1 MNNEYLP
8 FAFSDTSGPSS
19 IIQNEATDQDRRHGI
34 AKGLRS
40 GTLERHLG
48 GPFSGESSGGL
59 AEAQP
64 LPPYSGPV
72 QTLSR
77 AAPILLDRT
86 RAAMLHRDSLSV
98 PVLVVLQTASNNRLL
113 QLPDVS
119 RRTPISAETDGYWAP
134 SKVSP
139 QNRSESQRSL
149 LNLPR
154 KTASTYKAM
163 GRALWDIKFTNS
175 RKKRSQST
183 DRTSF
188 QSRQAL
194 RATQRP
200 RSC

>member
-77 AAPILLDRT
+77 VVPILLDRT
-86 RAAMLHRDSLSV
+86 RAAMPHRDSL
-98 PVLVVLQTASNNRLL
+98 P
-113 QLPDVS
+113 
-119 RRTPISAETDGYWAP
+119 AP
-134 SKVSP
+134 SCRVANCRAITVCSSCP
-139 QNRSESQRSL
+139 TYLGVRPF
-149 LNLPR
+149 LPR
-154 KTASTYKAM
+154 QMDTGRRVGSRPKIGPNRNGLCSISLEKPPLHIREWEGHCETSSLQVFAKTVPIDRSHVVPESPGASSD
-163 GRALWDIKFTNS
+163 RAFEK
-175 RKKRSQST
+175 
-183 DRTSF
+183 
-188 QSRQAL
+188 
-194 RATQRP
+194 
-200 RSC
+200 SC